1 MIDRRDISNT
11 EWDEA
16 RERLKA
22 EVEGCPPSFETLM
35 DDVVIWLFWRIE
47 DLTRK
52 LDAENAINRKLD
64 VLKRAVVML
73 VDASPFGLL
82 DDDAVNISE
91 DLDEVWDEG

>member
-35 DDVVIWLFWRIE
+35 DDVVIWLFLRVE
-47 DLTRK
+47 DLARQVK
-52 LDAENAINRKLD
+52 EA
-64 VLKRAVVML
+64 
-73 VDASPFGLL
+73 
-82 DDDAVNISE
+82 
-91 DLDEVWDEG
+91 